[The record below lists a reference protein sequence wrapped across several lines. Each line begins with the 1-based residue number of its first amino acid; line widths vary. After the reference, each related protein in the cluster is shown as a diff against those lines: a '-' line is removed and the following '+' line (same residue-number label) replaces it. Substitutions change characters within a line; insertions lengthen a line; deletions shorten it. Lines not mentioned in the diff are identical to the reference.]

1 MDKTMNI
8 ILSLLQERKIEQKT
22 LADYIGVSQQK
33 FTDWKSG
40 RVKSYNKYLPQIA
53 DFFGVSVD
61 YLLGNEKATEKQ
73 SSNIA
78 YEIDNAKVHM
88 IPVFESASAGFGA
101 YADESI
107 CDYIP
112 CIIDNE
118 YDVPNTLCI
127 RVIGDSMSPKIEDG
141 DIIQVLK
148 QSSVDSGS
156 IAVVLIDNDEGYVK
170 KVYYGHDWIELHS
183 FNPNYPVMRFK
194 GPEVPRINVV
204 GKVVKIIRNV

>member
-1 MDKTMNI
+1 
-8 ILSLLQERKIEQKT
+8 
-22 LADYIGVSQQK
+22 
-33 FTDWKSG
+33 
-40 RVKSYNKYLPQIA
+40 
-53 DFFGVSVD
+53 
-61 YLLGNEKATEKQ
+61 
-73 SSNIA
+73 
-78 YEIDNAKVHM
+78 M

-194 GPEVPRINVV
+194 GPEVQRINVV